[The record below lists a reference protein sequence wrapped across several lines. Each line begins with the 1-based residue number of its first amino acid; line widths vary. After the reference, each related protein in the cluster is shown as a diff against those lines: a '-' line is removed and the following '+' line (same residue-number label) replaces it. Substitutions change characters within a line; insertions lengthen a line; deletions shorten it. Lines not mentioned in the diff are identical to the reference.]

1 MPVMTN
7 DDIVGTRADYGTLAR
22 MELDFANKHMGVFG
36 VDYSPK
42 VIAALCNAILALELE
57 RNTLLGDIVELET
70 RLRIANNRVLK
81 VEAELREQ
89 KEKNG

>member
-7 DDIVGTRADYGTLAR
+7 DDIVGIRADYGTLAR

-57 RNTLLGDIVELET
+57 RDRYMKLLKRVATGEETAVIALELLYDIEE
-70 RLRIANNRVLK
+70 VL
-81 VEAELREQ
+81 
-89 KEKNG
+89 NG